1 MEMSSAPNAIQL
13 FKEEGKKS
21 PFRQGL
27 SPAVLKGEK
36 SKKARGREEGPK
48 ASIPLFIT
56 IQAVSSH
63 IPNARR
69 HFSKLLI

>member
-1 MEMSSAPNAIQL
+1 MQFNFL
-13 FKEEGKKS
+13 RRKVKKRAFQTWPITS
-21 PFRQGL
+21 R
-27 SPAVLKGEK
+27 VKGGK

-56 IQAVSSH
+56 IQAVNSH

>member
-1 MEMSSAPNAIQL
+1 MSLAPNAIQL
-13 FKEEGKKS
+13 FKEEGKKKAFQTWPITS
-21 PFRQGL
+21 R
-27 SPAVLKGEK
+27 VKGGKK

>member
-1 MEMSSAPNAIQL
+1 MQFNFSRRKVKKKKKKPFQTWPITSRV
-13 FKEEGKKS
+13 KGGK
-21 PFRQGL
+21 
-27 SPAVLKGEK
+27 K